1 MKKTKRMMTYED
13 EDNDGNDDN
22 GLLTFNQVLLA
33 PVSSQQ
39 TAELS
44 EKVCSTLIRG
54 GFNKA
59 F

>member
-1 MKKTKRMMTYED
+1 MTYED
-13 EDNDGNDDN
+13 EDNVGNDDN
-22 GLLTFNQVLLA
+22 DLLTFYQVHSA

-44 EKVCSTLIRG
+44 EKVCSTLICG

>member
-1 MKKTKRMMTYED
+1 MMTYED